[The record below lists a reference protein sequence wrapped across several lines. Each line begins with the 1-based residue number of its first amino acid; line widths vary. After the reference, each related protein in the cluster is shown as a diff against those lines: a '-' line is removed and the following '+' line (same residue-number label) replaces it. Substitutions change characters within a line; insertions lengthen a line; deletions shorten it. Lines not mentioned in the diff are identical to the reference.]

1 LEPTLPPL
9 GFNQLLDGVGD
20 LMVNIY
26 IVNTQECIEVEG
38 QYQKSVKVS
47 HRYVVASSFESAL
60 ETVRRHHAGVEIKGI
75 SLQNHTNGQ
84 KVLFSEAIPAS
95 V

>member
-1 LEPTLPPL
+1 MT
-9 GFNQLLDGVGD
+9 
-20 LMVNIY
+20 NIY

-38 QYQKSVKVS
+38 QYQKSVRAS

-60 ETVRRHHAGVEIKGI
+60 ETVRHHHPGVEIKGV

-84 KVLFSEAIPAS
+84 KVLFSEAVAAS
-95 V
+95 A